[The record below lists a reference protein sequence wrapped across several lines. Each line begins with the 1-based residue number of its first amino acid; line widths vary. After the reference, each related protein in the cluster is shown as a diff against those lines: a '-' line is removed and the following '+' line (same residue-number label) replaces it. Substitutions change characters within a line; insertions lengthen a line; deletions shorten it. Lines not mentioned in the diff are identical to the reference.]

1 MVTRRTRHEYSLSI
15 WSHIA
20 GLIAFLMCGAVLS
33 AQGPGTTASQESSLV
48 WSSQG
53 RHLTL
58 DYAQQVASQPD
69 TLLARLGQLEVDTA
83 RQLRLATRADYFPQI
98 ATVFYTAHFNKFLGP
113 EFVLRPRALGTL
125 GALGAPTIGFPLFGQ
140 DQNFIAVTAT
150 QPITPLFKVREAVA
164 IARADENI
172 ARAKAGMAVATNASA
187 VEKNYFDL
195 LLAQKEA
202 ALAEARVRNARA
214 GQGAGT
220 TLVTLSVEQS
230 GVETTVDADYALR
243 EASSKVGTLTASLN
257 ELLGWPA
264 DTRLELEPPTPLAE
278 TLSLQQVVA
287 QAFKAN
293 ADVIEAEQN
302 VRKAEAASNLSKLD
316 YVPDIAVT
324 GGYVFQDD
332 VIPAL
337 PEDFTYIAVIGSYNI
352 FDFGKR
358 EYSMKARSNQL
369 RMARTALEL
378 TKAKVAAS
386 ARASYMELEQAR
398 ARSEHARGTG
408 AAAIRDAKYAT
419 DGADVRS
426 AQTQLEEL
434 RLDYEHR
441 QAYASLK
448 ALMGQ

>member
-48 WSSQG
+48 RSSQG

-243 EASSKVGTLTASLN
+243 EASSKVGILTASLN

-358 EYSMKARSNQL
+358 EYSMKARSTQL

-398 ARSEHARGTG
+398 ARSEHARAAGT
-408 AAAIRDAKYAT
+408 ATIRDAKYAT
-419 DGADVRS
+419 DDADVRS

-434 RLDYEHR
+434 RLDYQHR
-441 QAYASLK
+441 QVYARLT

>member
-1 MVTRRTRHEYSLSI
+1 
-15 WSHIA
+15 
-20 GLIAFLMCGAVLS
+20 MCGALLS
-33 AQGPGTTASQESSLV
+33 AQSPGTTASQDGSLV
-48 WSSQG
+48 LPGQG

-58 DYAQQVASQPD
+58 DYAQQVASQAD

-83 RQLRLATRADYFPQI
+83 RQLRLATRADYFPKI
-98 ATVFYTAHFNKFLGP
+98 ETVFFTAHFNKFLGP
-113 EFVLRPRALGTL
+113 EFALRPRPLG
-125 GALGAPTIGFPLFGQ
+125 GQTIGIPLFGR

-150 QPITPLFKVREAVA
+150 QPITPLFQVREAVA

-172 ARAKAGMAVATNASA
+172 ARAKAGMAVATNANA

-195 LLAQKEA
+195 VLAQKEM

-214 GQGAGT
+214 GQGGGT

-230 GVETTVDADYALR
+230 RVETIDADYALR

-264 DTRLELEPPTPLAE
+264 DTRLDLEPPAPLSE
-278 TLSLQQVVA
+278 TLSLQQVVDRA
-287 QAFKAN
+287 LQAN

-302 VRKAEAASNLSKLD
+302 VRKAEAASRLSKLD

-337 PEDFTYIAVIGSYNI
+337 PDDFTYIAVIGSYNI

-358 EYSMKARSNQL
+358 EYSMKARSTQL
-369 RMARTALEL
+369 QMARTALEL

-386 ARASYMELEQAR
+386 ARASYTELEQAR
-398 ARSEHARGTG
+398 ARSERARSAG
-408 AAAIRDAKYAT
+408 AATIRDVKYAND
-419 DGADVRS
+419 DGDVRS
-426 AQTQLEEL
+426 AQTQLEVL

-441 QAYASLK
+441 QAYARLK
-448 ALMGQ
+448 R

>member
-15 WSHIA
+15 YSHMA
-20 GLIAFLMCGAVLS
+20 ALTAFLMCGALLS
-33 AQGPGTTASQESSLV
+33 AQDPGTAASHESSLV
-48 WSSQG
+48 RADQG

-69 TLLARLGQLEVDTA
+69 TLLAKLGQLEVDTA

-113 EFVLRPRALGTL
+113 EFVLRPRALGAL

-230 GVETTVDADYALR
+230 GVGTVDADYALR
-243 EASSKVGTLTASLN
+243 EASSKVGTLAASLN

-264 DTRLELEPPTPLAE
+264 DTRLELEPPAPLAE

-287 QAFKAN
+287 QALKAN

-337 PEDFTYIAVIGSYNI
+337 PEDFTYIAVIGTYNI

-441 QAYASLK
+441 QAYARLK

>member
-1 MVTRRTRHEYSLSI
+1 MLMRGTRHGCSLSV
-15 WSHIA
+15 WSHITA
-20 GLIAFLMCGAVLS
+20 LTAFLMCGALLS
-33 AQGPGTTASQESSLV
+33 AQDPGTAASHESSLV
-48 WSSQG
+48 RADQG

-113 EFVLRPRALGTL
+113 EFVLRPRAL

-230 GVETTVDADYALR
+230 GVETVDADYALR
-243 EASSKVGTLTASLN
+243 EASSKVGTLAASLN

-264 DTRLELEPPTPLAE
+264 DTRLELEPPAPLAE

-287 QAFKAN
+287 QALKAN

-358 EYSMKARSNQL
+358 EYSMSARSTQL

-398 ARSEHARGTG
+398 ARSEHARGAG
-408 AAAIRDAKYAT
+408 AATIRDAKYAT
-419 DGADVRS
+419 ADADVRS
-426 AQTQLEEL
+426 AQTQLEVL
-434 RLDYEHR
+434 RLDYQHR
-441 QAYASLK
+441 QAYARLK
-448 ALMGQ
+448 AMMGQ

>member
-1 MVTRRTRHEYSLSI
+1 MLKLRTGQKKSPSL
-15 WSHIA
+15 WLKLA
-20 GLIAFLMCGAVLS
+20 AAAPGLLMCGAVLS
-33 AQGPGTTASQESSLV
+33 AQDPGTAASHESSLV
-48 WSSQG
+48 RADQG

-113 EFVLRPRALGTL
+113 EFVLRPRALGAL
-125 GALGAPTIGFPLFGQ
+125 GPLGAPTIGVPLFGQ

-187 VEKNYFDL
+187 VEKNYLDL

-230 GVETTVDADYALR
+230 GVETVDADYALR

-264 DTRLELEPPTPLAE
+264 DTPLELEPPAPLAE

-287 QAFKAN
+287 QALKAN

-337 PEDFTYIAVIGSYNI
+337 PEDFTYIAVIGTYNI

-358 EYSMKARSNQL
+358 EYSMKARSSQL

-398 ARSEHARGTG
+398 ARSEHARGAG
-408 AAAIRDAKYAT
+408 AASIRDAKYAT
-419 DGADVRS
+419 ADADVRS
-426 AQTQLEEL
+426 AQTQLEVL
-434 RLDYEHR
+434 RLDYQHR
-441 QAYASLK
+441 QAYARLK

>member
-1 MVTRRTRHEYSLSI
+1 MLMRKTKHDHSLTI
-15 WSHIA
+15 RSHIA
-20 GLIAFLMCGAVLS
+20 ALTVFLMCGAVLS
-33 AQGPGTTASQESSLV
+33 AQDPGATASQESSLV
-48 WSSQG
+48 RSGQG

-58 DYAQQVASQPD
+58 DYAQQVASQAD
-69 TLLARLGQLEVDTA
+69 TLLTRLGQLEVDTA
-83 RQLRLATRADYFPQI
+83 RQLRLAARADYFPKI
-98 ATVFYTAHFNKFLGP
+98 ETAFFTAHFNKFMGP
-113 EFVLRPRALGTL
+113 EFVLTRPIRGGTIS
-125 GALGAPTIGFPLFGQ
+125 GAVPLLGQ
-140 DQNFIAVTAT
+140 DQTFVAVTAI

-172 ARAKAGMAVATNASA
+172 ARAKAGMAVAASA
-187 VEKNYFDL
+187 SALEKNYFEL
-195 LLAQKEA
+195 LLAQKEMG
-202 ALAEARVRNARA
+202 LAEARVRNARA
-214 GQGAGT
+214 GQVTGT
-220 TLVTLSVEQS
+220 TLVTLNVEQS
-230 GVETTVDADYALR
+230 GIEKVDADYVLR
-243 EASSKVGTLTASLN
+243 EASSKVRTLTASLN

-264 DTRLELEPPTPLAE
+264 DTRLDLEPPAPLSE
-278 TLSLQQVVA
+278 TLSLQQVVDRA
-287 QAFKAN
+287 LQAN

-358 EYSMKARSNQL
+358 EYSMKARSTQL

-398 ARSEHARGTG
+398 ARSERARGAG
-408 AAAIRDAKYAT
+408 AATIRDATYAT
-419 DGADVRS
+419 DDADVRS
-426 AQTQLEEL
+426 AQKQLEVL
-434 RLDYEHR
+434 RLDYQHR
-441 QAYASLK
+441 QAYAQLK
-448 ALMGQ
+448 AMMGQ

>member
-1 MVTRRTRHEYSLSI
+1 MLMRGTRHGCSLSV

-20 GLIAFLMCGAVLS
+20 ALTAFLMCGAPLS
-33 AQGPGTTASQESSLV
+33 AQDPGTAASHESSLV
-48 WSSQG
+48 RPGQG

-58 DYAQQVASQPD
+58 DYAQQLASQPD

-113 EFVLRPRALGTL
+113 EFVLRPRALG
-125 GALGAPTIGFPLFGQ
+125 ALGAPTIGFPLLGQ

-164 IARADENI
+164 
-172 ARAKAGMAVATNASA
+172 TNASA
-187 VEKNYFDL
+187 VEKNYLDL

-230 GVETTVDADYALR
+230 GVETVDADYALR

-264 DTRLELEPPTPLAE
+264 DTPLELEPPAPLAE

-287 QAFKAN
+287 QALKAN

-337 PEDFTYIAVIGSYNI
+337 PEDFTYIAVIGTYDI

-358 EYSMKARSNQL
+358 EYSMKARSSQL

-386 ARASYMELEQAR
+386 ARTSYMELEQAR

-419 DGADVRS
+419 ADADVRS
-426 AQTQLEEL
+426 AQTQLEVL
-434 RLDYEHR
+434 RLDYQHR
-441 QAYASLK
+441 QAYARLK

>member
-1 MVTRRTRHEYSLSI
+1 MRKLRTVEEKSSSFWLKL
-15 WSHIA
+15 A
-20 GLIAFLMCGAVLS
+20 AAAPGLLVCGTVLS
-33 AQGPGTTASQESSLV
+33 AQDPGTTASQENSLV
-48 WSSQG
+48 RPGQG

-58 DYAQQVASQPD
+58 DYAQQAASQAD

-83 RQLRLATRADYFPQI
+83 RQLRLAARADYFPTI
-98 ATVFYTAHFNKFLGP
+98 GAAFFNAHVNKFLGP
-113 EFVLRPRALGTL
+113 EFVLRPR
-125 GALGAPTIGFPLFGQ
+125 ALGAPTIGFPLFGQ

-172 ARAKAGMAVATNASA
+172 ARAKAGMAVATNAS
-187 VEKNYFDL
+187 VLEKNYFDL
-195 LLAQKEA
+195 LLAQKEM
-202 ALAEARVRNARA
+202 ALAEARLRNARA
-214 GQGAGT
+214 GQVAGT
-220 TLVTLSVEQS
+220 TLVTLSVEPS
-230 GVETTVDADYALR
+230 GAQTVDADYAPR

-264 DTRLELEPPTPLAE
+264 DTRLELEPPAPLAE

-287 QAFKAN
+287 QALKAN

-337 PEDFTYIAVIGSYNI
+337 PEDFTYIAVIGTYNI

-358 EYSMKARSNQL
+358 EYAMKARSSQL

-386 ARASYMELEQAR
+386 ARAGYMELEQAR
-398 ARSEHARGTG
+398 ARSEHARGAG
-408 AAAIRDAKYAT
+408 PAAIRDAKYAT
-419 DGADVRS
+419 DDADVRS
-426 AQTQLEEL
+426 AQTQLELL
-434 RLDYEHR
+434 RLDYQHR
-441 QAYASLK
+441 QAYARLK
-448 ALMGQ
+448 AMMGQ